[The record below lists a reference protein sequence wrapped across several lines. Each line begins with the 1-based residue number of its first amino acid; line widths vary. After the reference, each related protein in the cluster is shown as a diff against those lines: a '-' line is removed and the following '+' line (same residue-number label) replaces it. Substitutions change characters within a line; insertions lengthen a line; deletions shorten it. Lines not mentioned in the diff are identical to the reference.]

1 MKNTVTTK
9 ISPVQVPKAADILAN
24 QLRDMIVS
32 GRLTPG
38 NFLPTERMLVTDSG
52 LSRTSVRDALR
63 VLESEG
69 LINTKVGR
77 SGGSMITLPGR
88 EAVARSVELFV
99 RTHGI
104 RLESL
109 LECRVAVEPTL
120 AALCAKHRTAEQLQE
135 IEDLHQDFVESVDNV
150 VRYKA
155 VNLDWHLAIARASG
169 NEPLT
174 ALMEAISRPIRDAMD
189 YQHVTTPDLRRTA
202 VAAHTKIIEAIRD
215 RDSDSAFRR
224 MERHVSAYQE
234 IAVGQINEAANG

>member
-1 MKNTVTTK
+1 
-9 ISPVQVPKAADILAN
+9 
-24 QLRDMIVS
+24 
-32 GRLTPG
+32 
-38 NFLPTERMLVTDSG
+38 
-52 LSRTSVRDALR
+52 
-63 VLESEG
+63 
-69 LINTKVGR
+69 
-77 SGGSMITLPGR
+77 
-88 EAVARSVELFV
+88 
-99 RTHGI
+99 
-104 RLESL
+104 
-109 LECRVAVEPTL
+109 
-120 AALCAKHRTAEQLQE
+120 
-135 IEDLHQDFVESVDNV
+135 FVESVDNV